1 MDTPRDDNDLRY
13 LKTLSVLYVEDE
25 DEIREQ
31 LAQFLQR
38 RCAAVYTASD
48 GRKGLDAFRRRKPDI
63 VITDIL
69 MPVMDG
75 LKMGAAIRELSPT
88 TPIIITT
95 AFEEPAYF
103 QKAIDLGVDKYVV
116 KPVDAGALLQA
127 LLNSARA
134 VRAEAALRE
143 VEERYRLLFH
153 LSHIAIS
160 VAGGE
165 PAEPAGLADMNVQIL
180 ECNEAFLRLL
190 GYRDQAAIQGEN
202 LFELIAPE
210 FREPLYEMLKTE
222 LWVRGFTREFELEL
236 LRRNGGRAPV
246 ILQLLLRHDSGGAP
260 KEVLAVMRDLAEQRR
275 SEQELRLS
283 AGVFSQSQD
292 AILVTDSNND
302 IVSVNPAFTR
312 LTGYGLDEVLGRNP
326 KLLQSGRQD
335 AAFYQAM
342 WSAIQTDGHWQGE
355 IWNRR
360 KNGEV
365 FPEWLS
371 ISTVRN
377 DKGEIVNHIGIFSDI
392 SKLKAATEHIE
403 FLAHYDPLTHLPNRL
418 LLRDRVVQA
427 LAGRQRHGNR
437 AAVLFLDLDRFK
449 LINDSLGH
457 AVGDALLVEVA
468 RRLSDSVRETDTVSR
483 LGGDEFVVLLSEV
496 RNGDEAMQVAQK
508 ILRSMQEVFQVGIHQ
523 LAVTPSI
530 GIALSPDDG
539 EDFDTLLRNADAA
552 MYTAKQDGRNS
563 YVFFTPSMNAGALE
577 RLSMETSLRR
587 ALEREEFRLHYQPKV
602 DADSGRV
609 LGLEA
614 LLRWEHPE
622 LGWVPPSRFIPLAED
637 TGQIAAIGN
646 WVLQTACRQNR
657 AWQEQGLLA
666 VPVAVNLSALQFRQ
680 RRLKDQVLDALRQSD
695 LDARYLEL
703 ELTES
708 MLMEDTAGAVVMLAE
723 LRKIGVRLS
732 IDDFGTGYSS
742 LSYLKRL
749 PIDALK
755 IDQSFVRDIADDS
768 DDAAIVSAVISMA
781 HDLHLRVVA
790 EGVETL
796 EQLRFLRAHQC
807 DEAQG
812 YLFSRPVCAEDAAA
826 LLARRVLVTQ

>member
-812 YLFSRPVCAEDAAA
+812 YLFSRPVCA
-826 LLARRVLVTQ
+826 